1 MVEVATRVRR
11 LPLGALLVKAGVASE
26 ADIRDALDEGNRKGE
41 KLGQVVIRRGWLS
54 ERKLAKILADQWGV
68 KAPDPAKLKTDPV
81 AMARLDAG
89 LAQELGGLP
98 VAFDEDGLV
107 VAVAEPRSDRFDS
120 LRALLG
126 NVSFVVVPSATLD
139 EMMEERRAIFN
150 NTPSPVEL
158 VGAWLAPMA
167 DRALDRDSHGRD
179 TDEAPLD
186 DDDNPEQDRSPTM
199 DELYAT
205 VEERVEE
212 RQDDVQPASY
222 EAVFTATS
230 QPDSVVG
237 HLHSLASEVEALE
250 QELVETRQ
258 RAEAQENE
266 LAELRRARASDL
278 ETISSL
284 GAELEDRRRR
294 LDGLRAVVGELAAEI
309 DK

>member
-1 MVEVATRVRR
+1 MVEVAARVRR

-26 ADIRDALDEGNRKGE
+26 SDIRDALDEGNRQGE
-41 KLGQVVIRRGWLS
+41 KLGQVVLRRGWLS

-81 AMARLDAG
+81 AMARLDTG
-89 LAQELGGLP
+89 LARELGGLP

-126 NVSFVVVPSATLD
+126 NVTFVVVPSATLE
-139 EMMEERRAIFN
+139 EMMEERSAIFN
-150 NTPSPVEL
+150 RPPTPVEL

-167 DRALDRDSHGRD
+167 DRSAELEAQGRD

-186 DDDNPEQDRSPTM
+186 DDNPEQDGSPTM
-199 DELYAT
+199 DEVYAA
-205 VEERVEE
+205 EE
-212 RQDDVQPASY
+212 RQNGTQPSY
-222 EAVFTATS
+222 ESVFAATS
-230 QPDSVVG
+230 QADSVVG
-237 HLHSLASEVEALE
+237 HLRALASEVEALE
-250 QELVETRQ
+250 HELVETRQ

-309 DK
+309 EK

>member
-1 MVEVATRVRR
+1 MVEVAARVRR

-41 KLGQVVIRRGWLS
+41 KLGQVVLRRGWLS

-68 KAPDPAKLKTDPV
+68 KAPDPAKLKLDPA
-81 AMARLDAG
+81 AMTRLDAG
-89 LAQELGGLP
+89 LARELGGLP

-107 VAVAEPRSDRFDS
+107 VAVAEPRNDRFDS

-126 NVSFVVVPSATLD
+126 DASFVVVPSETL
-139 EMMEERRAIFN
+139 EKMMEERSAIFEK
-150 NTPSPVEL
+150 TPSPVEL

-167 DRALDRDSHGRD
+167 DRSLEQEALGRD
-179 TDEAPLD
+179 TDEAPID
-186 DDDNPEQDRSPTM
+186 DDKPEEDRSPTM
-199 DELYAT
+199 DDYVT
-205 VEERVEE
+205 VEER
-212 RQDDVQPASY
+212 QNGNGNGAQPGSY
-222 EAVFTATS
+222 EPVFSATS
-230 QPDSVVG
+230 AADSVVG
-237 HLHSLASEVEALE
+237 HLRALASEVEALE
-250 QELVETRQ
+250 HELVETRQ